1 MVKKKSA
8 VFLDRDGIVIEPI
21 VIKSKPFS
29 IENCND
35 IILYGEV
42 VEFVLK
48 ARKIDKEIIVITN
61 QPEISRGG
69 ISLNNV
75 LCIHEKISFLTGIR
89 NFYFCP
95 HDDVDKCTC
104 RKPKAGMIYA
114 AAQNLNIDLNSSYLI
129 GDRWRDIEAGKIS
142 GCKTMWIDRKYD
154 EKSPT
159 EFDFQIRNLLEA
171 LEFIN

>member
-69 ISLNNV
+69 ISLNN
-75 LCIHEKISFLTGIR
+75 
-89 NFYFCP
+89 
-95 HDDVDKCTC
+95 
-104 RKPKAGMIYA
+104 
-114 AAQNLNIDLNSSYLI
+114 DLS
-129 GDRWRDIEAGKIS
+129 
-142 GCKTMWIDRKYD
+142 
-154 EKSPT
+154 
-159 EFDFQIRNLLEA
+159 
-171 LEFIN
+171 